1 MAILYIYIY
10 ICMYVY
16 MYEGLKLWPCF
27 IYYKNKKIK
36 TLIFDLPDNWI
47 NFEEELF
54 FVTLT
59 HLSLKNEK
67 VHIKRKGHK
76 CIN

>member
-1 MAILYIYIY
+1 MYII
-10 ICMYVY
+10 
-16 MYEGLKLWPCF
+16 GRLK
-27 IYYKNKKIK
+27 
-36 TLIFDLPDNWI
+36 LPDNWT

-54 FVTLT
+54 LVTLT

-67 VHIKRKGHK
+67 VHRKRKGHK